1 MTNTDNPQS
10 SEKPGQDNRSK
21 SSDKSKQTETAQDE
35 SADQEQDTSKSM
47 AVEELEVMS
56 EQEGALSSKRWELP
70 SFDSGQSP
78 GTRSQQNKGVPKP
91 PTAQE
96 IAAIRQAAFD
106 EGKQDGYESGLQQ
119 AQAELT
125 KMKQEFDALMHQ
137 MEKPFEREQEKITEE
152 LAELASMVTRQIIRR
167 EVKQNPDQIIAVIRE
182 AIKLLP
188 SSGRQVTVKMHPE
201 DANLI
206 RKIFSVDG
214 ERQSGWTITDDPSIS
229 RGGCSVS
236 TDVSNIDATI
246 EKRIADIFTHVFGDQ
261 RVAKDDP
268 QA

>member
-1 MTNTDNPQS
+1 MTNTDNPKP
-10 SEKPGQDNRSK
+10 EKSTQDNRSK
-21 SSDKSKQTETAQDE
+21 QTASSQDE
-35 SADQEQDTSKSM
+35 SDNQKQENHKSM
-47 AVEELEVMS
+47 AVEALEVMN
-56 EQEGALSSKRWELP
+56 EQAGALSSKRWELP
-70 SFDSGQSP
+70 SFDSGM
-78 GTRSQQNKGVPKP
+78 SQTGHSSKDKSVPKP

-106 EGKQDGYESGLQQ
+106 EGKQEGYESGLQQ
-119 AQAELT
+119 AQAELS

-214 ERQSGWTITDDPSIS
+214 QRQSGWAITDDPSIS

-261 RVAKDDP
+261 RVAKDDN
-268 QA
+268 